1 MNESIKVAL
10 TRLHTTEADIRRV
23 SQNLSSA
30 EGILR
35 EITSELD
42 CEWEGKAKTMFA
54 DDAQELRKNMREFA
68 ETMDMHAD
76 QLRDSLNVYEKTEQ
90 KVQQQVED
98 LSADNIF

>member
-1 MNESIKVAL
+1 
-10 TRLHTTEADIRRV
+10 
-23 SQNLSSA
+23 
-30 EGILR
+30 
-35 EITSELD
+35 
-42 CEWEGKAKTMFA
+42 MFA